1 MISTYIADL
10 KDEEAV
16 AFTRKNS
23 DGTYTIILNGRYND
37 ERLKEAYEH
46 ELRHIENGDLDEVVS
61 IQEAELI
68 VRKIKEKEEPMIFG
82 MPAKDYHDLCR
93 KAAVMR
99 RKKLLAKYYRERKR
113 GERPYWERT

>member
-23 DGTYTIILNGRYND
+23 DND